1 MTVTSGK
8 PSNHPYT
15 ISSVRLQHTDSGS
28 SATTL
33 HKDSSDSSAFSTEH
47 LVEAW
52 FNEVKPFGTV
62 SIQNVPFD
70 VIIQPL
76 NPLDNTEANKGIV
89 KLYYSGDS
97 AGLSE
102 GSDSN
107 TADARY
113 RFNVWKYCFKI
124 NTCTHFICPTS

>member
-1 MTVTSGK
+1 MTFKSGK
-8 PSNHPYT
+8 LSNHSHT

-28 SATTL
+28 SDTTL
-33 HKDSSDSSAFSTEH
+33 HKDSSDPTAFSTEH

-52 FNEVKPFGTV
+52 FIEVKPFGTV

-97 AGLSE
+97 AGLSD

-107 TADARY
+107 TAYAGYHSNLWRY
-113 RFNVWKYCFKI
+113 FLYSVLISYVLQVY
-124 NTCTHFICPTS
+124 